1 MMSPADILSTQAA
14 ASLQRDSLKYDLV
27 GSPTKRDD
35 IGTVYPAYS
44 TKITYNMYIIVV
56 YKIGQSTFEPVLHA
70 TSTTGLTKQMK
81 SLDFQ

>member
-35 IGTVYPAYS
+35 IGTVYTTYS
-44 TKITYNMYIIVV
+44 TKITGI
-56 YKIGQSTFEPVLHA
+56 
-70 TSTTGLTKQMK
+70 
-81 SLDFQ
+81 